1 MPQYVSGVYDP
12 VPGNRPAQGGGGGIT
27 DGGFDP
33 RAFTGQTFLPPEKQQ
48 AFATLNQFLQDPLQ
62 NIAGRMGPLLRSL
75 MPSEAAARQGY
86 LDVGRRAGGLR
97 SGAFAQG
104 ARQLE
109 GDIFGRRAETATRAS
124 LGALAPILGGYQTAL
139 TGIPQL
145 ERRQEILQN
154 TATGGRG
161 GGGGSDFGG
170 FGYGFNDPRMRG
182 DYNANYGYAGGR
194 APTGSPGAQYGT
206 GELSGASNYDPLMG
220 YTGGQPAYFDPT
232 AFDYSGGEGYYG
244 GGSSSPFDYTG
255 GEQQYNWGGFSP
267 GIYD

>member
-12 VPGNRPAQGGGGGIT
+12 VPGNRPAQGGGVT
-27 DGGFDP
+27 DSGFDP

-48 AFATLNQFLQDPLQ
+48 AFATLNEFLRDPLQ

-75 MPSEAAARQGY
+75 VPSEQSARQGL
-86 LDVGRRAGGLR
+86 LDQYRRAGGLR

-124 LGALAPILGGYQTAL
+124 LGALAPIMGGYQTAL
-139 TGIPQL
+139 TGIPAL
-145 ERRQEILQN
+145 ERRQEILPTN
-154 TATGGRG
+154 VGGRG
-161 GGGGSDFGG
+161 GAGGGSDFGG
-170 FGYGFNDPRMRG
+170 FGFGFSNPPLPPG
-182 DYNANYGYAGGR
+182 YNANYGYAGGR
-194 APTGSPGAQYGT
+194 APGGLSGPQYGT

>member
-1 MPQYVSGVYDP
+1 MPQFSDVFNPD
-12 VPGNRPAQGGGGGIT
+12 I
-27 DGGFDP
+27 GGF
-33 RAFTGQTFLPPEKQQ
+33 TGATFLPPEKQQ
-48 AFATLNQFLQDPLQ
+48 AFATLNEFLRDPLQ
-62 NIAGRMGPLLRSL
+62 NITNRMGPLLRSL
-75 MPSEAAARQGY
+75 VPSEQAARQGY

-124 LGALAPILGGYQTAL
+124 LGALGPILGGYQTAL
-139 TGIPQL
+139 TGIPAL

-194 APTGSPGAQYGT
+194 APTGGSNIGYGT
-206 GELSGASNYDPLMG
+206 GELSGAGTGPFYDPTRFSG
-220 YTGGQPAYFDPT
+220 FGGGVSAQTNPWLDFGQSPLGGVSGDLSGNFD
-232 AFDYSGGEGYYG
+232 FSGGEGYY
-244 GGSSSPFDYTG
+244 SPSIF
-255 GEQQYNWGGFSP
+255 EP